1 MTETYPDVLVHVA
14 GGAEQSAAD
23 VALVRPHALRLCPS
37 PAALH
42 QDPVDGL
49 EVDVEVPGLGVAP
62 PTQPALVRPLVGVAS
77 QVSLQQGGDGELFIT
92 GGTFQGNLQ
101 GVACRGGWGHSRG
114 GGGHSL
120 ER

>member
-1 MTETYPDVLVHVA
+1 MTDTDPDVLIHVA

-23 VALVRPHALRLCPS
+23 VALVRPHALRLCPG

-42 QDPVDGL
+42 EDPVDRL

-62 PTQPALVRPLVGVAS
+62 ATQPALVRPLVGVTS
-77 QVSLQQGGDGELFIT
+77 QVSLQQGGGGEVFIT
-92 GGTFQGNLQ
+92 GGTLQGNLE